1 MQPPASGGLR
11 HRGRLVAALTAVVT
25 ACAVAVPLLTAH
37 AAAPVCVTANAAQ
50 GKPVT
55 ASSVEV
61 GSPFVA
67 TSAVDGDNGTRWS
80 SVPGD
85 PQWLR
90 VDFGASQDF
99 CGATLNWEAAY
110 ATAYQIQVS
119 ADGNTGWT
127 SVYSTTTGTGGVQNI
142 TFTGAGR
149 YLRINTTARATQW
162 GVSLWEFAVRTS
174 TDTGTPPTT
183 TTTTPP
189 NGSDVLL
196 SYRKPG
202 TASTQQN
209 DPNCTGCTTDK
220 AFDFDPA
227 TRWATATDVG
237 WVDPGWIQVDL
248 GATAQIHKVVLQWDP
263 AYGKS
268 FEVQV
273 SPNGTGNWTPIYST
287 TTGTGFKQTL
297 TVNGS
302 GRYVRMYGT
311 GRGSP
316 YGYSLWEFQVWGT
329 GGAPN
334 PQPVIPPDPRDPK
347 QLVWSD
353 EFNTPNGAKPDANKW
368 RPEIGTGQNAELQY
382 YTNNNNT
389 FTDGNGNLVLEAR
402 REVTPGS
409 ACPVDPI
416 SGSGTCQY
424 TSSRLIT
431 HGKATWT
438 YGRIE
443 ANIKVSGTKGL
454 WPAFWMLGANIL
466 DNGTPWP
473 NSGEIDIMEHLGREP
488 NTAYQT
494 IHGPSYFG
502 GGGIGAPLALPG
514 GADYMSAFHKFT
526 LDWDSKGIRMSID
539 DQQVIAIDKATVE
552 ATRGPW
558 VFDHPFFIILNN
570 AVGGDWPGPPDAGTV
585 FPQRMLVDYVRVY
598 Q

>member
-1 MQPPASGGLR
+1 MQRSASRSRG
-11 HRGRLVAALTAVVT
+11 RGRLIAVLTAVVT
-25 ACAVAVPLLTAH
+25 ACAVAVPVLTAS
-37 AAAPVCVTANAAQ
+37 AAPVCGTANAAQ

-55 ASSVEV
+55 ASSVET

-67 TSAVDGDNGTRWS
+67 TSAVDGNAGTRWS
-80 SVPGD
+80 SDFSD

-90 VDFGASQDF
+90 VDLGSTQNV
-99 CGATLNWEAAY
+99 CGATLNWEGAY

-119 ADGNTGWT
+119 ADGNAWT
-127 SVYSTTTGTGGVQNI
+127 TVYSTTTSTGGVQNP

-149 YLRINTTARATQW
+149 YIRMLGTARATQW
-162 GVSLWEFAVRTS
+162 GYSLWEFAVRTS
-174 TDTGTPPTT
+174 TDSSPG
-183 TTTTPP
+183 
-189 NGSDVLL
+189 GDVLL
-196 SYRKPG
+196 SYKKPG
-202 TASTQQN
+202 SASTQQN
-209 DPNCTGCTTDK
+209 DGNCAGCTVDK
-220 AFDFDPA
+220 AFDFDPG
-227 TRWATATDVG
+227 TRWATATDIG

-248 GATAQIHKVVLQWDP
+248 GATAQINKVVLQWDP
-263 AYGKS
+263 AFGKS
-268 FEVQV
+268 YQIQT
-273 SPNGTGNWTPIYST
+273 SPNGTAWTSIYST
-287 TTGTGFKQTL
+287 TTSTGFKQTL
-297 TVNGS
+297 AVNGT

-311 GRGSP
+311 ERGSP

-334 PQPVIPPDPRDPK
+334 PQPVIPPDPREPK

-353 EFNTPNGAKPDANKW
+353 EFNGAANQQPDASKW

-382 YTNNNNT
+382 YTDNRNA
-389 FTDGNGNLVLEAR
+389 FTDGAGNMVLEAR

-409 ACPVDPI
+409 ACPIDPV

-424 TSSRLIT
+424 TSARMIT
-431 HGKATWT
+431 HGKATFT
-438 YGRIE
+438 YGRVE
-443 ANIKVSGTKGL
+443 ARVKVSGTKGL
-454 WPAFWMLGANIL
+454 WPAFWMLGANIF

-473 NSGEIDIMEHLGREP
+473 NTGEIDIMEHLGREP

-502 GGGIGAPLALPG
+502 AGGIGAPYALPG
-514 GADYMSAFHKFT
+514 GADYMNAFHTFA
-526 LDWDSKGIRMSID
+526 LDWDSKGMKFTVDGVS
-539 DQQVIAIDKATVE
+539 VITIDKATVE

-570 AVGGDWPGPPDAGTV
+570 AVGGDWPGPPDASTV

>member
-1 MQPPASGGLR
+1 MQPPAPGGSR

-25 ACAVAVPLLTAH
+25 ACAVAVPLLAPSA
-37 AAAPVCVTANAAQ
+37 AAAPVCGTANAAQ
-50 GKPVT
+50 GKPAT

-67 TSAVDGDNGTRWS
+67 SSAVDGDNGTRWS
-80 SVPGD
+80 STPGD

-90 VDFGASQDF
+90 VDLGSTQNV

-119 ADGNTGWT
+119 ANGTDGWT
-127 SVYSTTTGTGGVQNI
+127 SVYSTTTSTGGVQNV
-142 TFTGAGR
+142 TFTGSGR
-149 YLRINTTARATQW
+149 YIRVYTTARATQW
-162 GVSLWEFAVRTS
+162 GASLWEFAVRTS
-174 TDTGTPPTT
+174 TDTGNPPDPGT
-183 TTTTPP
+183 
-189 NGSDVLL
+189 DVLL
-196 SYRKPG
+196 SYKKPG

-209 DPNCTGCTTDK
+209 DPNCTGCTVDK
-220 AFDFDPA
+220 AFDFDPS

-248 GATAQIHKVVLQWDP
+248 GATAQIKKVVLQWDP

-302 GRYVRMYGT
+302 GRFVRMYGT

-334 PQPVIPPDPRDPK
+334 PQPVIPPDPRNPK

-353 EFNTPNGAKPDANKW
+353 EFNTGNGTKPDANKW
-368 RPEIGTGQNAELQY
+368 RPEVGTGQNAELQY
-382 YTNNNNT
+382 YTNNNNA
-389 FTDGNGNLVLEAR
+389 FTDGAGNLVLEAR

-409 ACPVDPI
+409 ACPVDPV

-438 YGRIE
+438 YGRVE

-494 IHGPSYFG
+494 IHGPSYSG
-502 GGGIGAPLALPG
+502 GGGIGQQYALPG
-514 GADYMSAFHKFT
+514 GADFANAFHKFAV
-526 LDWDSKGIRMSID
+526 DWDSKGMRFSID
-539 DQQVIAIDKATVE
+539 DITVITIDKATVE

-558 VFDHPFFIILNN
+558 VFDRPFFIILNN
-570 AVGGDWPGPPDAGTV
+570 AVGGDWPGPPDASTV